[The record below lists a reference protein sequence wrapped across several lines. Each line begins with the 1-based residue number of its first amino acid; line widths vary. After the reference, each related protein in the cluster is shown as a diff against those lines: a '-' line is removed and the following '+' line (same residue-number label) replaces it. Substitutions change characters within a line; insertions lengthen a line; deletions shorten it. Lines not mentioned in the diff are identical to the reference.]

1 MPRLDV
7 ATRNIVIGRQEAG
20 ESQNAVVNVIT
31 SIEARFHGFSNDTSS
46 QTRQMTLHVLDVIVA
61 NHVQDRYFR
70 VYQLRNRTVTAS
82 QQPLASLVYVGYLQ
96 IVRSRLREHDIHARR
111 PYFGVVLKCQHRR
124 ARMRWCNT
132 VRIRDLTNWRRL

>member
-1 MPRLDV
+1 MPWLDAV
-7 ATRNIVIGRQEAG
+7 TRNIGIGRLEVG

-46 QTRQMTLHVLDVIVA
+46 QTRQMTVHVLDVIVA
-61 NHVQDRYFR
+61 NHVQDRYIR

-96 IVRSRLREHDIHARR
+96 IVRN
-111 PYFGVVLKCQHRR
+111 FGVVLKCQHRR

-132 VRIRDLTNWRRL
+132 VRIRDLTNWRRV

>member
-1 MPRLDV
+1 MPWLDAV
-7 ATRNIVIGRQEAG
+7 TPNIGIGRLEAG

-96 IVRSRLREHDIHARR
+96 IVRSRLREHRR
-111 PYFGVVLKCQHRR
+111 PYFSAGLQRQYRR
-124 ARMRWCNT
+124 ARVRWCHNMGSGKLEKSL
-132 VRIRDLTNWRRL
+132 VQ